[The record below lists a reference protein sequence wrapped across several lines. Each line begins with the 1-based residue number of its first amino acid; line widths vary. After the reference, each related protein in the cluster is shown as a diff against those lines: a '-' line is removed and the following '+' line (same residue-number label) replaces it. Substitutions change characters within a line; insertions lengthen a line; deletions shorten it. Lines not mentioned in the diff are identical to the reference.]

1 MLRLTIAVVAAVMAV
16 GVVAPASADSRIAV
30 EWIQAT
36 CSVDAVVPHQSGG
49 ALHMRGETHHDVIY
63 MDLGEGHVPVGTN
76 LIVFNYD
83 ISLKTLNG
91 RGGGTFL
98 AALPAYETSFEG
110 RFNGGI
116 KNGML
121 TARAIGAGHGGAFDG
136 ARMTA
141 TITQFQPTLE
151 QLGWMCDGADVVK
164 TVAVSALIRP

>member
-1 MLRLTIAVVAAVMAV
+1 MAM

-36 CSVDAVVPHQSGG
+36 CAVEDGVPHASGG

-63 MDLGEGHVPVGTN
+63 MDPGEGYVPVGSN

-98 AALPAYETSFEG
+98 AALPAYESSFEG

-121 TARAIGAGHGGAFDG
+121 RARAVGTGRGGAFDG

-141 TITQFQPTLE
+141 TITQFQPTGEHLE
-151 QLGWMCDGADVVK
+151 WMCGGADVVK
-164 TVAVSALIRP
+164 AVAVSALIRP